1 MRRVLSLVLATL
13 TLVVLASP
21 VAAAKP
27 SRDPLVI
34 PPEFLV
40 FPAGTACAFPVHAE
54 ILLNREYIKTWTDAD
69 GNPIRDQI
77 NGSLRVRLV
86 NDLTGAFVD
95 LNVGGPGRDLY
106 HGDGTMTVLFLGH
119 ALPIFEGVFYLTRGS
134 HSFEVNVADFSLIEI
149 GPAHG
154 RIIDVCAMIA

>member
-1 MRRVLSLVLATL
+1 MKRIAIVLLVLVAMAAI
-13 TLVVLASP
+13 ASP

-27 SRDPLVI
+27 SRDPLEI
-34 PPEFLV
+34 PEEFLV
-40 FPAGTACAFPVHAE
+40 FPAGTACEFPVHAE

-69 GNPIRDQI
+69 GNPTRDQI

-86 NDLTGAFVD
+86 NDLTGDFVD

-106 HGDGTMTVLFLGH
+106 HGDGTMTVVFLGRS
-119 ALPIFEGVFYLTRGS
+119 LPIFEGVFYGTLGF

-149 GPAHG
+149 GEDHG
-154 RIIDVCAMIA
+154 QIINVCAMIA